1 MADIM
6 STQVTKISDCAEI
19 LPGYSLQVRAEHE
32 PGGSHQ
38 VLMGKHL
45 TNVDIYRYSEQHKLH
60 LAPSRSVRKYRVRRG
75 DVLFVS
81 RGVRNHAVLLESV
94 PEKTIASATFYI
106 LHPHE
111 NIDPGYL
118 AWCLNQAPIQAR
130 IAQVRTGAGTPIV
143 QRKIFAD
150 IKIPVPSMDKQKQL
164 ATLGNLMTQEQQL
177 QQKLVA
183 ETIKLHRARGQQLFR
198 ALTTETKQ
206 VQRQK

>member
-1 MADIM
+1 M
-6 STQVTKISDCAEI
+6 STRVVKISNCAEI

-45 TNVDIYRYSEQHKLH
+45 TNVDVYRFAEQHKLR
-60 LAPSRSVRKYRVRRG
+60 LTPSRSVKKYRVRSG

-81 RGVRNHAVLLESV
+81 RGIRNHAVLLDSV

-111 NIDPGYL
+111 NINPGYL
-118 AWCLNQAPIQAR
+118 AWCLNQASIQAR

-150 IKIPVPSMDKQKQL
+150 IEIPVPSIDKQKQL
-164 ATLGNLMTQEQQL
+164 AALGNLMTREQQL
-177 QQKLVA
+177 QQKLT
-183 ETIKLHRARGQQLFR
+183 EQTIKLHRAQGEQLLHT
-198 ALTTETKQ
+198 LTTNTKQ
-206 VQRQK
+206 IQR